1 MQLSFLLTLGVFVV
15 MSLEG
20 SNHISAMPFFKK
32 TFILLV
38 IILTKKVKETGMFF
52 KRVIKVFLIGMAA
65 FTLATITYAYAASN
79 TVPAGK
85 AGSGSGAITGYT
97 VSNVTYTLDSNNP
110 VNITAVAF
118 TLDAGA
124 VTVKVRLVNGGT
136 LFPCTGGPMNWTC
149 TISGVNASAANN
161 LEVDAA
167 Q

>member
-1 MQLSFLLTLGVFVV
+1 
-15 MSLEG
+15 
-20 SNHISAMPFFKK
+20 
-32 TFILLV
+32 
-38 IILTKKVKETGMFF
+38 MFF

-65 FTLATITYAYAASN
+65 FILATITYAYAASN

-124 VTVKVRLVNGGT
+124 TTAKVRLVTGGT
-136 LFPCTGGPMNWTC
+136 LFPCTGGPTNWTC
-149 TISGVNASAANN
+149 TISGVTATAANN